1 MGRLC
6 GICQHPKLHEINR
19 RLASG
24 EPGHAVARSYG
35 LTRSSMQR
43 HRAKCAGLP
52 NAAVIS
58 QTTTQNA
65 IIAASLPSREE
76 LGSHYASLRAQIDE
90 VVAQAKSYGSLS
102 IALSGLDMLR
112 RNLDSVARL
121 AIEKPPSAPSVTV
134 NVNVSDVVNQ
144 LLTVIGPVPNGDT
157 LERLERIVD
166 GD

>member
-6 GICQHPKLHEINR
+6 GVCQHPKLHEINR
-19 RLASG
+19 RLAAG
-24 EPGHAVARSYG
+24 EPGHAVARSYSIA
-35 LTRSSMQR
+35 RSSMQR

-58 QTTTQNA
+58 QIATQDA

-76 LGSHYASLRAQIDE
+76 LGSHYAYLRAQIDE
-90 VVAQAKSYGSLS
+90 VVAKARSSGSLS

-121 AIEKPPSAPSVTV
+121 AIEQQPSAPGVTV
-134 NVNVSDVVNQ
+134 NVNVCDVVNQ
-144 LLTVIGPVPNGDT
+144 LLAVIGPVPAGDV
-157 LERLERIVD
+157 LDKLERIVD
-166 GD
+166 GN